1 MGCDFGFLLLVFVW
15 PVPGLWAVNSCL
27 CWVIWWLLPFLWL
40 FEWPVPGMWA
50 CASSCVVLS
59 GVFVSG

>member
-1 MGCDFGFLLLVFVW
+1 MGYDSGFLLLVFVW
-15 PVPGLWAVNSCL
+15 PVPGLWAVSSCL

-40 FEWPVPGMWA
+40 FEWHVPEMWA
-50 CASSCVVLS
+50 CAYSCVVLS

>member
-1 MGCDFGFLLLVFVW
+1 MGCDSGFLLLVFMW
-15 PVPGLWAVNSCL
+15 PVPGLWAVGSCL
-27 CWVIWWLLPFLWL
+27 CWVIWWLFPFLWL
-40 FEWPVPGMWA
+40 FDWPVPGMWA